1 MRRLVLFSFY
11 LIFQLIFCK
20 NIFGQKIDQDST
32 YNLDS
37 GLLEK
42 WLKDEKKL
50 KTDSAKKVA
59 LDDKYINSIKPD
71 TNEVL
76 ISFKIINLRI
86 NNKEFFNR
94 ENLINL
100 SNIKINERD
109 TLSMIIQ
116 LNGNGNEII
125 FNYYFNDNPNFR
137 KIENGKIIYD
147 KSSKRIYFEFIPD
160 DNQALN
166 KFITWNLFAYEK
178 ELELM
183 RYDFLIEINN
193 LEYPPKIIN
202 KQIDKIIR
210 QNYSFNYVPIIN
222 DGDNGILFEL
232 KTDAPID
239 NFNPITG
246 NIDWRIDPNNIDEL
260 EKTFNFILK
269 VYKKNKP
276 ELFDVDTF
284 KIIYSENN
292 YAPIFGKTS
301 KWIVEEGSK
310 YEYKIPVDDPNVND
324 SIFIEN
330 IGAQLPRGMT
340 LDNKNKIIYFDVD
353 YNHVERTNST
363 QNYNLELKASDIS
376 GLSSQISLDVVVMN
390 TINPQKVKEK
400 ISELIRELDSQ
411 QKGLDVI
418 NENLKWIEATSKNNR
433 VIRTFS
439 AAGITFL
446 GAVVGVISAN
456 SEGSRKAVR
465 LAGPIIG
472 ASGAVLSVI
481 NEVLSR
487 DDNEIKNLLQETIK
501 LQSNVKAK
509 YDRLSF
515 YNNSQN
521 TSDFQNQEIDLLIR
535 TIESDRESLNK
546 NLFTI
551 SENYKIIISEKR
563 IRNMINKKKQ
573 YE

>member
-20 NIFGQKIDQDST
+20 NIFGQKIDPDST

-50 KTDSAKKVA
+50 KKDSAKKVA
-59 LDDKYINSIKPD
+59 LDDKYINSIKTD

-94 ENLINL
+94 ENLINQ

-292 YAPIFGKTS
+292 YAPVFGKTS

-411 QKGLDVI
+411 QKGLEEI

-563 IRNMINKKKQ
+563 IKNMINKKKQ
-573 YE
+573 YQ